1 MTELERLP
9 ILGMWVFPSLW
20 EDEVSSIVAE
30 YDVKKDER
38 NRVTLKGVKF
48 DYYHAKVFDD
58 GHIEFYPQVLA
69 DASLS
74 LRTLAMMDSAME
86 NLSRGVVGTALDP
99 REILD
104 ATDEGND

>member
-1 MTELERLP
+1 M
-9 ILGMWVFPSLW
+9 GSV
-20 EDEVSSIVAE
+20 VAE

-48 DYYHAKVFDD
+48 DYFRAKVFDD

-74 LRTLAMMDSAME
+74 LRTLAMMDAAMD
-86 NLSRGVVGTALDP
+86 NVSRGIIGAELDP

-104 ATDEGND
+104 ATPEDDE

>member
-1 MTELERLP
+1 M
-9 ILGMWVFPSLW
+9 GSV
-20 EDEVSSIVAE
+20 VAE

-38 NRVTLKGVKF
+38 NRVTLKAVQF

-74 LRTLAMMDSAME
+74 VRTLAMMDKAMS
-86 NLSRGVVGTALDP
+86 NVSRGIVGTRMNPKD
-99 REILD
+99 ILGESGNE
-104 ATDEGND
+104 DE

>member
-1 MTELERLP
+1 M
-9 ILGMWVFPSLW
+9 
-20 EDEVSSIVAE
+20 VSIIAE

-38 NRVTLKGVKF
+38 NRVTLKGGKF

-58 GHIEFYPQVLA
+58 GHIEFYPQVLT

-74 LRTLAMMDSAME
+74 LRTLAMMDSSME
-86 NLSRGVVGTALDP
+86 NVSRGVAGAALDP

-104 ATDEGND
+104 VTREEEK